1 MKKFTFTCIVGL
13 LSLCINYASEG
24 QSLIVSGN
32 VSLSD
37 EPGGTPGIAVQVEGA
52 SKGAYTDINGVYR
65 INLEANDSI
74 LVFSYLGYTKQR
86 IRVSGRTNID
96 IVLQQA
102 AISNKE
108 VVVVGYGTQR
118 KSDVTGS
125 VGRMKSEDLV
135 KVPNNNAMQSLQ
147 GKVAGVQV
155 VSNSGAPGDAPK
167 VRIRGVGTI
176 NSGNDPLY
184 VVDGVFMKDISSIN
198 SNDIESLE
206 VLKDAS
212 AAAIFGVEGA
222 NGVVLVTTRKG
233 TAGKVTIN
241 FSSEY
246 GIQNVN
252 KKIDLLNSREFGE
265 LVNEI
270 NPNTY
275 NNLDALPNSDW
286 QDLIFKKNAGI
297 RNYQM
302 SASGGTATSSY
313 FMSLGY
319 FQQEGVVPKSD
330 YERISIRTNYSTQL
344 GKHVTVGTNLTVAP
358 IKKQNTA
365 NVIGTIYRASPA
377 VQARI
382 DTGSGYGEVNG
393 YGNPLAAIDYNNS
406 FEKSL
411 SAIGNVFAE
420 IKLPLGLKYR
430 FSYGFEAGTD
440 RTVGFSPV
448 YYVSPTQSN
457 PINDLTTGRYSR
469 NNSTIDNLLYYNL
482 ETGKH
487 RIDAL
492 GGVSF
497 YSNAS
502 EGLSVTAQNIIRDN
516 RNLWYL
522 NAGQVVG
529 SLSNETAARVH
540 KQSFFGRVNYVF
552 SDRYLVTATYRVDG
566 SSNFGTNNQY
576 AGFPSMALG
585 WVLSEEEFLKN
596 IKSISNL
603 KIRTSWGKLG
613 NQNIDVTDRFTVI
626 NSNNPAVFGPANT
639 LTQGATYGQTS
650 NPNLKWE
657 TTTQFDAGL
666 ELGMFANKLTFE
678 ADYYNRLTEDIL
690 VNLVQP
696 GHVGN
701 GPFTRIRT
709 NAASVVNRGIE
720 LALNWRDKAG
730 SFDYRFGGN
739 LTTVY
744 NEVKSLGAA
753 IEADEFIVGGGLG
766 NGQNVTRTQAGQ
778 PIGAFYGFQT
788 NGIFQ
793 DNAAIT
799 AGPVI
804 NGDQVPGDIRF
815 KDQNGD
821 GKIDFSKDRT
831 FLGSPI
837 PKLIFGFNAG
847 MNFKNFDLSFDF
859 QGQTGNKIYN
869 GKAAVR
875 PALANYEGNYRDR
888 WTPSNPSNTV
898 PRATAGGDNFNPSD
912 FLLQDGSFLRLRTV
926 TLSYSLPE
934 SLCGKLKTQK
944 MSVYLRGTNLF
955 TITEFTGYSP
965 EVGGSDLGAGIDLGI
980 YPVTAVLAGG
990 INVTF

>member
-1 MKKFTFTCIVGL
+1 LKKFTFSCIVGF
-13 LSLCINYASEG
+13 LSLCSIFSSEG
-24 QSLIVSGN
+24 QSLTVSGN

-37 EPGGTPGIAVQVEGA
+37 EPGGTPGIAVQIEGS
-52 SKGAYTDINGVYR
+52 SKGVYTDINGVYR

-74 LVFSYLGYTKQR
+74 LVFSYLGYSKQR
-86 IRVSGRTNID
+86 IRVAGQTSINV
-96 IVLQQA
+96 VLLPE
-102 AISNKE
+102 AITNKE

-125 VGRMKSEDLV
+125 VGRIKSEDLV

-147 GKVAGVQV
+147 GKVSGVQV

-222 NGVVLVTTRKG
+222 NGVILVTTKKG
-233 TAGKVTIN
+233 KAGKVTIN

-246 GIQNVN
+246 GIQNVSR
-252 KKIDLLNSREFGE
+252 KIDLLNSREFGA

-270 NPNTY
+270 NPGTY

-286 QDLIFKKNAGI
+286 QDLVFKKNAGI
-297 RNYQM
+297 KNYQV

-319 FQQEGVVPKSD
+319 FHQDGIVPKSD

-344 GKHVTVGTNLTVAP
+344 GKYVTVGTNLTIAP

-377 VQARI
+377 AQARI

-411 SAIGNVFAE
+411 SGIGNVFAE
-420 IKLPLGLKYR
+420 IKLPKGLKYR
-430 FSYGFEAGTD
+430 FSYGFDAGAD
-440 RTVGFSPV
+440 RTVSFAPV
-448 YYVSPTQSN
+448 YFVSPTQSN

-469 NNSTIDNLLYYNL
+469 NNTTIDNLLYYNM
-482 ETGKH
+482 ESGKH

-492 GGVSF
+492 GGVS
-497 YSNAS
+497 YYKNTN

-529 SLSNETAARVH
+529 SLSNETETRVH
-540 KQSFFGRVNYVF
+540 KESFFGRVNYVF
-552 SDRYLVTATYRVDG
+552 SDKYLATATYRVDG
-566 SSNFGTNNQY
+566 SSNFGANNKY

-585 WVLSEEEFLKN
+585 WVLSEEDFLKN
-596 IKSISNL
+596 VRSISNL

-626 NSNNPAVFGPANT
+626 NSNNPAVFGPGNI

-678 ADYYNRLTEDIL
+678 ADYYHRLTEDIL
-690 VNLVQP
+690 VLLATP
-696 GHVGN
+696 GHLGN
-701 GPFTRIRT
+701 GPFTRIRN
-709 NAASVVNRGIE
+709 NAASVLNRGIE

-730 SFDYRFGGN
+730 SFQYRLGGN
-739 LTTVY
+739 ITTVY
-744 NEVKSLGAA
+744 NEVKSLGGA
-753 IEADEFIVGGGLG
+753 IAADEFIVGGSLG
-766 NGQNVTRTQAGQ
+766 NGQNVTRTQAGH

-793 DNAAIT
+793 NDAAVA
-799 AGPVI
+799 AGPVL
-804 NGDQVPGDIRF
+804 NGDQVAGDIRF

-837 PKLIFGFNAG
+837 PKMIFGFNAG
-847 MNFKNFDLSFDF
+847 LNVKNFDLSFDF

-875 PALANYEGNYRDR
+875 PAIANYEGNYRDR
-888 WTPSNPSNTV
+888 WTPTNPSNSV
-898 PRATAGGDNFNPSD
+898 PRATAGGDNFNPSN
-912 FLLQDGSFLRLRTV
+912 FLLQDGSYLRLRTI

-934 SLCGKLKTQK
+934 SICGKLKMQK
-944 MSVYLRGTNLF
+944 LSVYFRGTNLI
-955 TITEFTGYSP
+955 TITKFTGYSP

>member
-1 MKKFTFTCIVGL
+1 VGL
-13 LSLCINYASEG
+13 FSLCINFLSEG
-24 QSLIVSGN
+24 QSLTVSGN

-37 EPGGTPGIAVQVEGA
+37 EPGGTPGIAVQVEGT
-52 SKGAYTDINGVYR
+52 SRGAYTDISGIYR
-65 INLEANDSI
+65 INLEASDSV

-86 IRVSGRTNID
+86 IRIGGRTTID
-96 IVLQQA
+96 VVLLQE
-102 AISNKE
+102 AITNKE

-135 KVPNNNAMQSLQ
+135 KVPNHNAMQSLQ

-176 NSGNDPLY
+176 NSGNNPLY
-184 VVDGVFMKDISSIN
+184 VVDGVFMSDISSIN
-198 SNDIESLE
+198 SNDIESME

-222 NGVVLVTTRKG
+222 NGVILVTTKKG
-233 TAGKVTIN
+233 KEGKVLIN

-246 GIQNVN
+246 GIQNVS
-252 KKIDLLNSREFGE
+252 KKIDLLNSREFGA

-297 RNYQM
+297 KNYQV
-302 SASGGTATSSY
+302 SASGGTATSSF

-319 FQQEGVVPKSD
+319 FHQEGIVPKSD
-330 YERISIRTNYSTQL
+330 YERISFRTNYTTQL
-344 GKHVTVGTNLTVAP
+344 GKYVTVGTNLTIAP

-365 NVIGTIYRASPA
+365 DVIGTLYRASPA

-406 FEKSL
+406 FEKNFTG
-411 SAIGNVFAE
+411 IGNVFAE
-420 IKLPLGLKYR
+420 VKLPAGFKYR
-430 FSYGFEAGTD
+430 FSYGFDVGSN
-440 RTVGFSPV
+440 RTVTFSPV

-457 PINDLTTGRYSR
+457 PINDLTTGRYSK
-469 NNSTIDNLLYYNL
+469 NNSTIDNLFYYNL
-482 ETGKH
+482 ESGKH

-497 YSNAS
+497 YSNKS
-502 EGLSVTAQNIIRDN
+502 EGLSVTAQNIIRDD

-529 SLSNETAARVH
+529 AKSNEDATLFR
-540 KQSFFGRVNYVF
+540 KQSFFGRVNYVM
-552 SDRYLVTATYRVDG
+552 SEKYLLTATYRVDG
-566 SSNFGTNNQY
+566 TSNFGKNNQY
-576 AGFPSMALG
+576 AAFPSVALG
-585 WVLSEEEFLKN
+585 WVLSEEDFLKDV
-596 IKSISNL
+596 KAISNL

-613 NQNIDVTDRFTVI
+613 NQNINATDRVTVI
-626 NSNNPAVFGPANT
+626 NSGSPAVFGPANT

-650 NPNLKWE
+650 NTNLKWE

-666 ELGMFANKLTFE
+666 EIGLFSNKLTFE
-678 ADYYNRLTEDIL
+678 ADYYHRLTEDVL
-690 VNLVQP
+690 VLLAQP

-709 NAASVVNRGIE
+709 NAATVLNRGIE
-720 LALNWRDKAG
+720 LNLNWRDKVG
-730 SFDYRFGGN
+730 GLQYRLGAN
-739 LTTVY
+739 ATTVY

-753 IEADEFIVGGGLG
+753 VAADEFIVGGGLG

-793 DNAAIT
+793 NDTAVAI
-799 AGPVI
+799 GPVI
-804 NGDQVPGDIRF
+804 NADQVPGDIRF
-815 KDQNGD
+815 KDLNGD
-821 GKIDFSKDRT
+821 GKVDFSKDRT

-837 PKLIFGFNAG
+837 PKFLFGFNAG
-847 MNFKNFDLSFDF
+847 ATFKNFDLSFDF

-875 PALANYEGNYRDR
+875 PAIANYEGNYRDR
-888 WTPSNPSNTV
+888 WTTTNPSNIV

-934 SLCGKLKTQK
+934 SICGKLKTQK
-944 MSVYLRGTNLF
+944 MSVYFRGTNLL
-955 TITEFTGYSP
+955 TITKFTGYSP
-965 EVGGSDLGAGIDLGI
+965 EVGGDDLSAGIDLGI